1 MLQFSVVSAR
11 EKPYVL
17 GMNESTGVYLHGVE
31 TSVPEHFYTQ
41 EFARQ
46 FMRKLYD
53 DDSRAQKLIDRIYPA
68 SAIEKRHT
76 VINDYG
82 KDPAEYTFYPQS
94 ADLKPEPTTKTRND
108 LYISEAQR
116 LALNAAR
123 SLFRRFPEAQS
134 RITHLIT
141 VSCTGFS
148 APGFDFYLVKEL
160 PLDPGVHRFHLG
172 FMGCYAAFPAMKL
185 ADSICRADPDARVLI
200 VNAELCSVH
209 MQQKEDVDIIV
220 ANGLFADGVS
230 AALVSADSRDSSGP
244 RLAFRSF
251 ATRTAPESEE
261 DMAWSIGQTG
271 FDMKLSMYVPRII
284 ERNIAPLI
292 DEAMASSGLTRAEV
306 DIWAIHPGGRA
317 ILEKTAT
324 TLGVDAAEFHHSYEV
339 LREYGNM
346 SSTTIMF
353 VLRRILADESRS
365 GNVFATAFGPGLTM
379 EAAHMVKEAQ

>member
-1 MLQFSVVSAR
+1 
-11 EKPYVL
+11 
-17 GMNESTGVYLHGVE
+17 MNESTGVYLHGVE

-41 EFARQ
+41 EFAQQ
-46 FMRKLYD
+46 FMRRLYQKN
-53 DDSRAQKLIDRIYPA
+53 SRAQKLIDRIYA
-68 SAIEKRHT
+68 TSAIEKRHT

-82 KDPAEYTFYPQS
+82 KDPAEYTFYPKS
-94 ADLKPEPTTKTRND
+94 ADLKPEPTTKARND
-108 LYISEAQR
+108 LYVGEAQR
-116 LALNAAR
+116 LAIQAAQ
-123 SLFRRFPEAQS
+123 SLFRRFPDAQP

-148 APGFDFYLVKEL
+148 APGFDFFLVKEL
-160 PLDPGVHRFHLG
+160 PLDPAVHRFHLG

-209 MQQKEDVDIIV
+209 MQQKEDVDVIV

-230 AALVSADSRDSSGP
+230 AALVSGRVKDSDGS

-251 ATRTAPESEE
+251 ATRTAPESED

-271 FDMKLSMYVPRII
+271 FDMKLSIYVPRII
-284 ERNIAPLI
+284 ERNIALLI
-292 DEAMASSGLTRAEV
+292 DDAMASSGLTRNDV

-317 ILEKTAT
+317 ILEKTAAI
-324 TLGVDAAEFHHSYEV
+324 LQVDSTEFHHSYEV
-339 LREYGNM
+339 LREFGNM
-346 SSTTIMF
+346 SSSTIMF
-353 VLRRILADESRS
+353 VLRRILADDSRR

-379 EAAHMVKEAQ
+379 EAAHMYKESS

>member
-1 MLQFSVVSAR
+1 
-11 EKPYVL
+11 
-17 GMNESTGVYLHGVE
+17 MNESTAVYLHGIE

-46 FMRKLYD
+46 FMRRLYR

-82 KDPAEYTFYPQS
+82 KDPKDYTFYPQS
-94 ADLKPEPTTKTRND
+94 TDLKPEPTTKTRND
-108 LYISEAQR
+108 LYIGEAQR
-116 LALNAAR
+116 LALHASR
-123 SLFRRFPEAQS
+123 TLFQRFPDAQAG
-134 RITHLIT
+134 ITHLIT

-160 PLDPGVHRFHLG
+160 PLDPAVHRFHLG

-209 MQQKEDVDIIV
+209 MQQKEDVDVIV

-230 AALVSADSRDSSGP
+230 AALVSARREDGSGA

-251 ATRTAPESEE
+251 ATRTAPDSEE

-284 ERNIAPLI
+284 ERNIAALI
-292 DEAMASSGLTRAEV
+292 DDAMESSGLTRNEV
-306 DIWAIHPGGRA
+306 DIWAVHPGGRA

-324 TLGVDAAEFHHSYEV
+324 TLDVNPAEFHHSYEV

-346 SSTTIMF
+346 SSSTIMF
-353 VLRRILADESRS
+353 VLKRILADDSRG

-379 EAAHMVKEAQ
+379 EAAHMYKELS